1 MKAAMVYGPGD
12 MRWEEVRTPQPRAG
26 EVRVRVAACGVCG
39 SDYPRILK
47 GTAHYYPI
55 ILGHEFA
62 GTVDEIGA
70 DVQGFQP
77 GDPVVVIPLI
87 PCLECPACKAGQY
100 SLCSGYS
107 FVGSRRSGGYAE
119 YAVVPAANL
128 QKLRTDADL
137 MNAAL
142 LEPATVALHGIRRS
156 GFTEGHK
163 ACVVGGGT
171 VGSFCTQWLRIE
183 QASKVAVIGRNRK
196 RLAMNRRLGANEVF
210 SSLDEDYIK
219 KALAAAETSDSPEF
233 GGYEYVFEAGGTPE
247 TVRTALRVAAR
258 QGTVC
263 LLGTLNGEITFTKE
277 EWEQILRKELKLCG
291 SWMSGGA
298 PYPGEDWSRTV
309 KCYENGS
316 LQVDLEMISLRLPL
330 SEAGRLPIL
339 LQSQDNRRGRIIL
352 DCGK

>member
-77 GDPVVVIPLI
+77 GDPVVAIPLI
-87 PCLECPACKAGQY
+87 PCMECPACKAGQY
-100 SLCSGYS
+100 SLCSGYN

-156 GFTEGHK
+156 GFTGRRRHGGLLLHTVASNRTSIEGCRHWSESK
-163 ACVVGGGT
+163 TAGD
-171 VGSFCTQWLRIE
+171 E
-183 QASKVAVIGRNRK
+183 PASGR
-196 RLAMNRRLGANEVF
+196 E
-210 SSLDEDYIK
+210 
-219 KALAAAETSDSPEF
+219 
-233 GGYEYVFEAGGTPE
+233 
-247 TVRTALRVAAR
+247 
-258 QGTVC
+258 
-263 LLGTLNGEITFTKE
+263 
-277 EWEQILRKELKLCG
+277 
-291 SWMSGGA
+291 
-298 PYPGEDWSRTV
+298 
-309 KCYENGS
+309 
-316 LQVDLEMISLRLPL
+316 
-330 SEAGRLPIL
+330 
-339 LQSQDNRRGRIIL
+339 
-352 DCGK
+352 